1 MGGELL
7 GQVLDGR
14 YEILE
19 KLGEGGMGAIY
30 KARQLRLDR
39 IVALKILLHDRQGDP
54 ISVERFRHEAYL
66 ASRLRH
72 PHAIHVY
79 DFGQTED
86 GLLYIAMEFLEGETL
101 KERMDDGSALPIAT
115 AVQIISQTLRTITE
129 AHRLGLIHRD
139 LKPDNIFL
147 ARIESNVDYVKV
159 LDFGIA
165 KLTAVQDG
173 LVEGYQGGLTVQ
185 GKIYGTPNYM
195 SPEQIRGKT
204 VDHQS
209 DLYSLGVLFFEMLV
223 GKRPFDAE
231 TPVEVMMMHLRDDPP
246 GLRTFD
252 ADMPEALEAVLE
264 KALAKDRRLRFQ
276 SGQAFLDMLQS
287 FRADSGFYRLPT
299 SAAPESIADVSMD
312 ATVIPEEDGSSSVL
326 HLSLDSS
333 VIDSVGNMDALLA
346 SEGSMGDDLGLDD
359 EKTVL
364 EMGELDDDP
373 LGEDPRSGW
382 SLERPAQHSE
392 PPATQAMPASA
403 FAATESFE
411 ENPVGQAASGPED
424 SISASFSSVGP
435 DLDAPAADD
444 PDTMTSARHEEEIAA
459 EGSVSFLSVDMES
472 IAEDE
477 ATFLELGEEEFN
489 EVEASRLVPIPD
501 LGGTPTRLPAPTP
514 GRLPAA
520 RNLPEPVGRAPSAPL
535 DGVPVSPQIRTP
547 VVVRP
552 GTQPD
557 MLAAR
562 AVAAQG
568 SGAAAA
574 GRQPTPVRE
583 PAQVMRP
590 ASQPQMQA
598 AAAPA
603 RPVYDATGPVNGRRR
618 LPSGLLAKVAGA
630 VLLPLVG
637 VALVVFLLPDLF
649 ESAPPAGPLQLE
661 IASQPAPIEVF
672 DDGRYAGETPLVY
685 PLEAPSQGHAL
696 QFGVGKKTYRARLTG
711 CSEQTWV
718 YVIID
723 KPPEKK
729 VLGTHL
735 FTGGSAKSSIEIG
748 GVVRGK
754 TPFWLVAPDGET
766 VDVTVITASGERKSV
781 KIKPAESGGTTDVS
795 AP

>member
-1 MGGELL
+1 LSGELL
-7 GQVLDGR
+7 GQILDGR

-19 KLGEGGMGAIY
+19 KIEEGGMGAIY

-39 IVALKILLHDRQGDP
+39 IVALKLLLHDRRGDP

-79 DFGQTED
+79 DFGQAED

-101 KERMDDGSALPIAT
+101 KERMENGAALPIAT

-195 SPEQIRGKT
+195 SPEQIRSKT

-223 GKRPFDAE
+223 GRRPFEAE
-231 TPVEVMMMHLRDDPP
+231 TPVDVMMMHLRDDPP
-246 GLRTFD
+246 DIRSFD
-252 ADMPEALEAVLE
+252 PDLPEALDNVV
-264 KALAKDRRLRFQ
+264 KRALAKDRRERFQ
-276 SGQAFLDMLQS
+276 SGQEFLDTLQS
-287 FRADSGFYRLPT
+287 FRADSGFYRLP
-299 SAAPESIADVSMD
+299 PESEPGDEPDGSLD
-312 ATVIPEEDGSSSVL
+312 ATVIPEESVSGSVL

-333 VIDSVGNMDALLA
+333 VIESVGSMEA
-346 SEGSMGDDLGLDD
+346 SSAMDDLGLDD

-364 EMGELDDDP
+364 EMGELDDEGV
-373 LGEDPRSGW
+373 LSGV
-382 SLERPAQHSE
+382 LESAGLKTRKPQYSE
-392 PPATQAMPASA
+392 PPQTQAMPANA

-411 ENPVGQAASGPED
+411 ESPSAGERAAEE
-424 SISASFSSVGP
+424 SISASFSSVGG
-435 DLDAPAADD
+435 ASAIDD
-444 PDTMTSARHEEEIAA
+444 PDTLTSARHEEEIAA

-477 ATFLELGEEEFN
+477 ATFLELAEEEFD

-501 LGGTPTRLPAPTP
+501 LGATPTRLPAPTP
-514 GRLPAA
+514 GRLPAV
-520 RNLPEPVGRAPSAPL
+520 RNAPLPGPPLGGASAPSAPV
-535 DGVPVSPQIRTP
+535 DGVQVSAQIRQP

-552 GTQPD
+552 GSKPD
-557 MLAAR
+557 MLAAQ
-562 AVAAQG
+562 AQAA
-568 SGAAAA
+568 
-574 GRQPTPVRE
+574 
-583 PAQVMRP
+583 PAQVERP
-590 ASQPQMQA
+590 APAAAQPQVARPNVSRPQMAAVSSQPQ
-598 AAAPA
+598 
-603 RPVYDATGPVNGRRR
+603 PVYDATGPVKGRSSDRKA
-618 LPSGLLAKVAGA
+618 LILKIAGGL
-630 VLLPLVG
+630 LLPLVG

-661 IASQPAPIEVF
+661 IASTPSPIEVF

-685 PLEAPSQGHAL
+685 PLDKASNGHKL
-696 QFGVGKKTYRARLTG
+696 QFGVGNKTYRAKVG
-711 CSEQTWV
+711 ACDQQTWI
-718 YVIID
+718 YVSMD
-723 KPPEKK
+723 KPSESRE
-729 VLGTHL
+729 LGTHL
-735 FTGGSAKSSIEIG
+735 ITSGETKSTVEIDG
-748 GVVRGK
+748 KVRGQ
-754 TPFWLVAPDGET
+754 TPFWLIGPEANTVAL
-766 VDVTVITASGERKSV
+766 DVIGPGGQRTKH
-781 KIKPAESGGTTDVS
+781 KIKPTLSGGRTEIS